1 MLCGILVEGRLL
13 ATFLTEMDGV
23 AGGGEGEGCGVVV
36 FAATNRLSCIDSA
49 LTRKGR
55 FHHVLPVD
63 PPPDRAT
70 RLQVLHSFAERAGLE
85 MDAQAVREMEEEL
98 EKRQRV
104 VDEEDRNDVWG
115 KKSTEID
122 DKRLSGA
129 DIENICREQLMSRIR
144 NSV

>member
-1 MLCGILVEGRLL
+1 ML

-23 AGGGEGEGCGVVV
+23 AGGGDGEGCGVVV
-36 FAATNRLSCIDSA
+36 FAATNRLSCIDAA

-70 RLQVLHSFAERAGLE
+70 RLQVLHSFAEKAGLE
-85 MDAQAVREMEEEL
+85 RDAQAVREMEEEL

-104 VDEEDRNDVWG
+104 VDEEDRNSDVG
-115 KKSTEID
+115 GERSKEID
-122 DKRLSGA
+122 DRRLSGA

-144 NSV
+144 SSV